1 MSTLDT
7 SARQVTRQ
15 DLEVLLPATPGA
27 LADLG
32 EALGRAGVSLEGG
45 GVTTLD
51 GGPAADPGTPPVTHR
66 VAHFLVDDG
75 PRAVAA
81 LAAAGLGPAVA
92 RDVVTTRLAQDRPGQ
107 MGAFARRLAE
117 AGVVVRT
124 LYSDHDGNLVL
135 LVPDD
140 EVPACR
146 DVVRAWDV
154 DREPARRRPE
164 QVG

>member
-1 MSTLDT
+1 MTASD
-7 SARQVTRQ
+7 APAPQ
-15 DLEVLLPATPGA
+15 DLEVRLPGTPGA

-32 EALGRAGVSLEGG
+32 ETLGRAGVSLEGG
-45 GVTTLD
+45 GVTGLD
-51 GGPAADPGTPPVTHR
+51 GGR

-81 LAAAGLGPAVA
+81 LVAAGLGPAVA
-92 RDVVTTRLAQDRPGQ
+92 RDVVTTRLAQDVPGQ

-135 LVPDD
+135 LVADD
-140 EVPACR
+140 DLPACR
-146 DVVRAWDV
+146 DVVRAWDA
-154 DREPARRRPE
+154 DRESARTAGGTAGYR
-164 QVG
+164 

>member
-1 MSTLDT
+1 MDIPDT
-7 SARQVTRQ
+7 SVRQVTRQ
-15 DLEVLLPATPGA
+15 DLEVLLPATAGA

-32 EALGRAGVSLEGG
+32 ETLGRAGVSLEGG
-45 GVTTLD
+45 GVTSLD
-51 GGPAADPGTPPVTHR
+51 AGPAARR

-92 RDVVTTRLAQDRPGQ
+92 RDVVTTRLAQDVPGQ
-107 MGAFARRLAE
+107 MGEFTRRLAE

-140 EVPACR
+140 DVGACR
-146 DVVRAWDV
+146 DVVRAWDAE
-154 DREPARRRPE
+154 RAAARAA
-164 QVG
+164 GGSAG

>member
-1 MSTLDT
+1 MSTPDT
-7 SARQVTRQ
+7 STRQVTRQ

-45 GVTTLD
+45 GVTALD
-51 GGPAADPGTPPVTHR
+51 GGPAACR

-81 LAAAGLGPAVA
+81 MAAAGLGPAVA

-124 LYSDHDGNLVL
+124 LYSDHDGDLVL

-140 EVPACR
+140 DVPACR
-146 DVVRAWDV
+146 DVVRAWDA
-154 DREPARRRPE
+154 DREAARRRPE

>member
-1 MSTLDT
+1 MGTPET
-7 SARQVTRQ
+7 CT

-32 EALGRAGVSLEGG
+32 ETLGRAGVSLEGG
-45 GVTTLD
+45 GVTSLR
-51 GGPAADPGTPPVTHR
+51 GGR

-81 LAAAGLGPAVA
+81 MAAAGLGPAVA

-140 EVPACR
+140 DVPACR
-146 DVVRAWDV
+146 DVVRAWDA
-154 DREPARRRPE
+154 DREAARRRPE

>member
-1 MSTLDT
+1 MSIPDT
-7 SARQVTRQ
+7 STRQVTRQ
-15 DLEVLLPATPGA
+15 DLEVLLPATAGA

-51 GGPAADPGTPPVTHR
+51 GGPGTPPVTHR

-81 LAAAGLGPAVA
+81 LTAAGLGPAVA

-140 EVPACR
+140 DVPACR
-146 DVVRAWDV
+146 DVVRAWDA
-154 DREPARRRPE
+154 DREAARRRPE